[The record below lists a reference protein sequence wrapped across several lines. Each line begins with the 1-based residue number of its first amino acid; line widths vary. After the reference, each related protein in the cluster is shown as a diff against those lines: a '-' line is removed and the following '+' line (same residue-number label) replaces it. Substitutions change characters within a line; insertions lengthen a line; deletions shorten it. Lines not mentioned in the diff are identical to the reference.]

1 MKRSLLLVA
10 IVILLY
16 FIAPVSKAQQASTP
30 DDSSLDNGVYSNRF
44 FGFSV
49 RYPKGW
55 VVHGDATKRR
65 LRDISKERAVGTGAL
80 PAELAEVMLKSTYQ
94 LLTTFQ
100 YALGTPN
107 IEVNPSFIVVAENVS
122 HAPAI
127 VDGRDYLLYVR
138 PMMIK
143 QGFES
148 IREEP
153 IQLVLA
159 GYKFFRQDSRM
170 QVGGMTI
177 QQAVIITVIN
187 GYALAFILSGKEPQS
202 IDEMANALS
211 TLKFEDVP
219 PLRRGVTTILG
230 VSSSNAASPSSPAK
244 PEPSPGSSQNKSK
257 TRPGP

>member
-1 MKRSLLLVA
+1 MKRSLFVA

-16 FIAPVSKAQQASTP
+16 FIAPLSKAQQAPTP
-30 DDSSLDNGVYSNRF
+30 DYGSLYNGVYSNSF

-55 VVHGDATKRR
+55 VVHGDATNRH
-65 LRDISKERAVGTGAL
+65 LREFGKERAVGTGAL

-138 PMMIK
+138 PLMIK

-159 GYKFFRQDSRM
+159 GRKFFRQDSRM

-177 QQAVIITVIN
+177 QQAIIITVIN
-187 GYALAFILSGKEPQS
+187 GYALAFILTGNEQQS
-202 IDEMANALS
+202 IDGMANAVS
-211 TLKFEDVP
+211 TLKFDDVP
-219 PLRRGVTTILG
+219 PIRRGVTTVLG
-230 VSSSNAASPSSPAK
+230 HESPSSPAK
-244 PEPSPGSSQNKSK
+244 PEPSPSSSHNKSK
-257 TRPGP
+257 TRPVP